1 MYMRKDCESPVPKV
15 APDEPA
21 TIDGRSLRLLPT
33 PGRRKAQLNS
43 LQGVRTEMARVY
55 RDAES
60 GKRDSAE
67 ASKLVYILSQ
77 IGRVLEVVE
86 IETRLRLLEDKA
98 NARLL
103 TSN

>member
-1 MYMRKDCESPVPKV
+1 MSRGIASKGP
-15 APDEPA
+15 PDEPA
-21 TIDGRSLRLLPT
+21 TVDGCTLRLLPT

-43 LQGVRTEMARVY
+43 LEGVRREMSRVH
-55 RDAES
+55 RGTES